1 MPQCCLTLSN
11 FLVEP
16 RQVVVGVRELF
27 VQRDCPAVGCDRGIG
42 ALSALAMVSSEEQ
55 AVLKISVTN
64 QSSEATNFQ
73 LEGKLVGPWVEE
85 LRRLSDAALMTSEA
99 VSLDLEKVWFV
110 DSQGIVLLRDLAK
123 RHVAQINCSQFIS
136 QQLKET
142 AYDECN
148 G

>member
-1 MPQCCLTLSN
+1 M
-11 FLVEP
+11 
-16 RQVVVGVRELF
+16 
-27 VQRDCPAVGCDRGIG
+27 
-42 ALSALAMVSSEEQ
+42 
-55 AVLKISVTN
+55 LKISVTN

-123 RHVAQINCSQFIS
+123 RNVAQINCSQFIS

>member
-1 MPQCCLTLSN
+1 
-11 FLVEP
+11 
-16 RQVVVGVRELF
+16 
-27 VQRDCPAVGCDRGIG
+27 
-42 ALSALAMVSSEEQ
+42 MVSSEEQ

-85 LRRLSDAALMTSEA
+85 LRRVSDAALMTSEA